1 MPRRK
6 RVATGGLLF
15 HVLNRAV
22 AREKIFWKPEDYQAF
37 ETVLQEAGERV
48 PMRLLCYCVMP
59 NHWHLVLWPRGDDD
73 LSEYMRWLTVTHAKR
88 WHAHYHSSG
97 SGALYQG
104 RFKSFPIEQDE
115 HFLTVCRYVERN
127 PLRAKLVDRAEEWR
141 WCSLWHRVQGSSVV
155 SLAAWP
161 VPAGREWVSHVNRV
175 ETEAELKAVRRSV
188 VRGTPFGEAAWLQR
202 TARRLCLDSTLRSRG
217 RPKKDATRNP

>member
-6 RVATGGLLF
+6 RIATGGVVF

-22 AREKIFWKPEDYQAF
+22 ARERIFWKPADYEAL
-37 ETVLQEAGERV
+37 ENVLQEAGERV

-59 NHWHLVLWPRGDDD
+59 NHWHLVLWPRGDED

-104 RFKSFPIEQDE
+104 RFKSFPIQEDG

-127 PLRAKLVDRAEEWR
+127 PLRANLVARAEEWR
-141 WCSLWHRVQGSSVV
+141 WCSLWHRVQGSNVV
-155 SLAAWP
+155 SLDAWP
-161 VPAGREWVSHVNRV
+161 VRPGKDWVAQVNRA

-188 VRGTPFGEAAWLQR
+188 VRGTTSGEGAWVQR
-202 TARRLCLDSTLRSRG
+202 TAERLCLDSTLRARG
-217 RPKKDATRNP
+217 RPQKNAVKER

>member
-6 RVATGGLLF
+6 RIATGGVVF

-22 AREKIFWKPEDYQAF
+22 AREKIFWKPADYEAF
-37 ETVLQEAGERV
+37 ETVLEEAAERV
-48 PMRLLCYCVMP
+48 PMRLLCYSVMP
-59 NHWHLVLWPRGDDD
+59 NHWHLVLWPRGDED

-104 RFKSFPIEQDE
+104 RFKSFPIQEDG

-127 PLRAKLVDRAEEWR
+127 PLRANLVERAEEWR
-141 WCSLWHRVQGSSVV
+141 WCSLWHRIQGSNVV
-155 SLAAWP
+155 SLNAWP
-161 VPAGREWVSHVNRV
+161 VRPGKEWVAQVNRA

-188 VRGTPFGEAAWLQR
+188 ARGTPFGEDAWVQR
-202 TARRLCLDSTLRSRG
+202 TAQRLCLDSTLRSRG
-217 RPKKDATRNP
+217 RPKKNPMKES

>member
-6 RVATGGLLF
+6 RVATGGFLF

-22 AREKIFWKPEDYQAF
+22 AREKIFWKPDDYLAF

-48 PMRLLCYCVMP
+48 PMRLLSYCVMP

-73 LSEYMRWLTVTHAKR
+73 LSGYMRWLTVTHAKR
-88 WHAHYHSSG
+88 WHSHYHSSG

-127 PLRAKLVDRAEEWR
+127 PLRAKLVDRAQEWR
-141 WCSLWHRVQGSSVV
+141 WCSLWHRAQGSRVV

-161 VPAGREWVSHVNRV
+161 VPAGREWVSHVCPEGTSLGQPRV
-175 ETEAELKAVRRSV
+175 KRRERSE
-188 VRGTPFGEAAWLQR
+188 RRATLGRREIFRNKTPQGW
-202 TARRLCLDSTLRSRG
+202 TYIG
-217 RPKKDATRNP
+217 R

>member
-6 RVATGGLLF
+6 RVATGGVVF

-22 AREKIFWKPEDYQAF
+22 AREKIFWKPADYEAF

-59 NHWHLVLWPRGDDD
+59 NHWHLVLWPRGDED

-88 WHAHYHSSG
+88 WHANYHSSG

-104 RFKSFPIEQDE
+104 RFKSFPIQEDG
-115 HFLTVCRYVERN
+115 HFLTACRYVERN
-127 PLRAKLVDRAEEWR
+127 PLRANLVERAEEWR
-141 WCSLWHRVQGSSVV
+141 WSSLWHRIQGSSLV
-155 SLAAWP
+155 SLDAWP
-161 VPAGREWVSHVNRV
+161 VRPGKAWRAQVNRA

-188 VRGTPFGEAAWLQR
+188 VRGTPFGEDAWVQR
-202 TARRLCLDSTLRSRG
+202 TAQRLCLDSTLRVRG
-217 RPKKDATRNP
+217 RPKKNAVKEN